1 MIGVING
8 QRYRRITHCAAG
20 LGAAKNNVLHL
31 ARTAQ
36 LFGAGFAQNPPDGI
50 RNVAFAGAV
59 RPHNTG
65 NAFANGDP
73 RFIREGLEALY
84 LKFF

>member
-8 QRYRRITHCAAG
+8 QRYRRIAHCAAG

-36 LFGAGFAQNPPDGI
+36 LFGAGFAQNPPD
-50 RNVAFAGAV
+50 RCV
-59 RPHNTG
+59 
-65 NAFANGDP
+65 
-73 RFIREGLEALY
+73 
-84 LKFF
+84 